1 MNRWNN
7 QLIILGNGFDLECQL
22 RSQFNDYFRTR
33 MEKPWLCSTSDQWK
47 ESPDD
52 PENLWDHIFNLEKKN
67 NPKNWK
73 DVEAVILE
81 WVSCKEKNDYED
93 LTDRIQKR
101 YNYFQKIKALN
112 GQPLLTSLPGRIDL
126 VFEEHPFRVGAD
138 SFRDLL
144 FMELGLMERAFEDFL
159 IKESASQDYIQK
171 SYNLFRTLRDAN
183 TGEDPRETANYILS
197 FNYTAPQSNKM
208 DFLTDLN
215 IECWRNVHGQLGN
228 RNIIFGIDMNQL
240 PDQQKSDPSIR
251 QFTKTY
257 RVLRQSGITVTD
269 EETVGLLEPYRDGE
283 NFDTIKIY
291 GHSLGQADYS
301 YFKAIFDH
309 IDLYGSNTR
318 LLFYFPSD
326 HPDIKDELYPQI
338 ANLLTSYG
346 ESMPDHSRGNNLMHK
361 MLLEGRLS
369 LSELNVSDLEF

>member
-47 ESPDD
+47 ENPDD

-93 LTDRIQKR
+93 IASRIQKR
-101 YNYFQKIKALN
+101 YNLFQRTLN
-112 GQPLLTSLPGRIDL
+112 GQPLPTSLPGRIDL
-126 VFEEHPFRVGAD
+126 IFEEHPFRFKED

-144 FMELGLMERAFEDFL
+144 FTELGLMERAFEDFL

-171 SYNLFRTLRDAN
+171 SYNLFCTLRDAN

-228 RNIIFGIDMNQL
+228 KNIIFGIDMNQL

-251 QFTKTY
+251 QFTKPY
-257 RVLRQSGITVTD
+257 RVLRQSRITVTD
-269 EETVGLLEPYRDGE
+269 EETVGLLEPYRNGE

-338 ANLLTSYG
+338 ANLLASYG

>member
-112 GQPLLTSLPGRIDL
+112 GQPLPTSLPGRIDL

-144 FMELGLMERAFEDFL
+144 FMELGLMERAF
-159 IKESASQDYIQK
+159 
-171 SYNLFRTLRDAN
+171 
-183 TGEDPRETANYILS
+183 
-197 FNYTAPQSNKM
+197 
-208 DFLTDLN
+208 
-215 IECWRNVHGQLGN
+215 
-228 RNIIFGIDMNQL
+228 
-240 PDQQKSDPSIR
+240 
-251 QFTKTY
+251 
-257 RVLRQSGITVTD
+257 
-269 EETVGLLEPYRDGE
+269 
-283 NFDTIKIY
+283 
-291 GHSLGQADYS
+291 
-301 YFKAIFDH
+301 
-309 IDLYGSNTR
+309 
-318 LLFYFPSD
+318 
-326 HPDIKDELYPQI
+326 
-338 ANLLTSYG
+338 
-346 ESMPDHSRGNNLMHK
+346 
-361 MLLEGRLS
+361 
-369 LSELNVSDLEF
+369 